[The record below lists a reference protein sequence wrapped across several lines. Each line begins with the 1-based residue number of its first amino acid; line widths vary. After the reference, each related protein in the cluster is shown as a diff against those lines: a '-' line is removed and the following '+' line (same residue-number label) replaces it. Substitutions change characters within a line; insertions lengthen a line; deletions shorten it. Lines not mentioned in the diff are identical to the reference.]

1 MDLNNQSSK
10 IKKHIFLSTIYKP
23 ISMIISMLYVPIFL
37 NCLGSE
43 KYGIWVTISSILSW
57 MTNFDIGIGNGLRNR
72 LAEYYA
78 KGDKQK
84 SQNVVATSYVILSL
98 ISIVMFVIFMI
109 ISCLF
114 DLPKFMG
121 ISSESEPISIILII
135 AASCV
140 CLNFVLGLCSTIF
153 YAIQEASVVALK
165 GIVVQLMQL
174 LVALFLTFI
183 SKSSLLWVAIL
194 YGLSEV
200 IVNVVF
206 SGWLFHRNMF
216 LFPYVKNYDR
226 KYVDSIIS
234 LGSKFFI
241 LQICS
246 LLIYSCDNIIISK
259 YIGASSVTAY
269 SIVHNVF
276 TLAVIFHGAINA
288 PMWSAYTAAN
298 ARNDLNWIKQSMFKV
313 VLVTIIISIGT
324 LLVVPIFKPLAFLWL
339 GKKLHYAQG
348 LIILE
353 AIYTIF
359 SLTSNCFSSLLSGVN
374 AVDNIVKL
382 SIFQAIINI
391 PLSIFFVKVCGL
403 GIVGVKIG
411 SIISIGI
418 SAVLNPIW
426 CFRWYTNRKENKGK
440 FSDE

>member
-1 MDLNNQSSK
+1 MDSSNQSSK
-10 IKKHIFLSTIYKP
+10 IKKHIFLSTLYKP
-23 ISMIISMLYVPIFL
+23 VSMVISMLYVPIFL

-84 SQNVVATSYVILSL
+84 SQSVVATSYVILSI
-98 ISIVMFVIFMI
+98 ISIIMLIVFVIL
-109 ISCLF
+109 SCFF

-121 ISSESEPISIILII
+121 IASDGEPISVILVI

-174 LVALFLTFI
+174 SVALFLTVI
-183 SKSSLLWVAIL
+183 SKSSLLWIAIL

-200 IVNVVF
+200 VVNILF
-206 SGWLFHRNMF
+206 SGWLFHRNTF
-216 LFPYVKNYDR
+216 LFPHVKNYDR
-226 KYVDSIIS
+226 KYVNSVVS

-241 LQICS
+241 LQICA

-276 TLAVIFHGAINA
+276 TLAVVFHGAINA

-298 ARNDLNWIKQSMFKV
+298 ARNDLKWIKQSMFKV
-313 VLVTIIISIGT
+313 VLVTLVISIGT
-324 LLVVPIFKPLAFLWL
+324 LVVVPLFKPLAFLWL
-339 GKKLHYAQG
+339 GKNLHYAQG

-359 SLTSNCFSSLLSGVN
+359 SLISNCFSSLLSGVN

-391 PLSIFFVKVCGL
+391 PLSIFFVKVCGM
-403 GIVGVKIG
+403 GIIGVKIG
-411 SIISIGI
+411 SIISISI
-418 SAVLNPIW
+418 SALLNPIW
-426 CFRWYTNRKENKGK
+426 CYTWYKKRMKEN
-440 FSDE
+440 ER

>member
-1 MDLNNQSSK
+1 MDSSSQSSK
-10 IKKHIFLSTIYKP
+10 IKKHIFLSTLYKP
-23 ISMIISMLYVPIFL
+23 VSMVISMLYVPIFL
-37 NCLGSE
+37 NCLGAE

-84 SQNVVATSYVILSL
+84 SQNVVATSYVILGI
-98 ISIVMFVIFMI
+98 ISIVMLVLFVI

-114 DLPKFMG
+114 DLPEFMG
-121 ISSESEPISIILII
+121 ISNDSEPISIILVI

-174 LVALFLTFI
+174 SVALFLTII

-200 IVNVVF
+200 VVNIAF
-206 SGWLFHRNMF
+206 SGWLFRKNTF
-216 LFPYVKNYDR
+216 LFPHIKNYDR
-226 KYVDSIIS
+226 KYVNSVVS

-241 LQICS
+241 LQICA

-276 TLAVIFHGAINA
+276 TLAVVFHSAINA

-298 ARNDLNWIKQSMFKV
+298 ARNDLEWIKQSMFKV
-313 VLVTIIISIGT
+313 IIVTLIISVGT
-324 LLVVPIFKPLAFLWL
+324 LIVVPIFKPLAYLWL
-339 GKKLHYAQG
+339 RKKLHYAQG

-353 AIYTIF
+353 AVYTIF
-359 SLTSNCFSSLLSGVN
+359 SLISNCFSSLLSGVN

-391 PLSIFFVKVCGL
+391 PLSIFFVKICGM
-403 GIVGVKIG
+403 GIIGVKIG
-411 SIISIGI
+411 SIISISI
-418 SAVLNPIW
+418 SAILNPIW
-426 CFRWYTNRKENKGK
+426 SYSWYKKRIKEI
-440 FSDE
+440 ER